1 MSIHTLL
8 RAAVIS
14 TLMILPFVGSSQS
27 ETSMDS
33 SSAADATSS
42 LVTFIEL
49 GSVKC
54 IPCRMMQPV
63 MNELEENFPSD
74 LRMLFYDIWTDE
86 QSHYAREYGVR
97 VIPTQ
102 VFLDQDG
109 NEFFRHEGFFPYEQ
123 IVDVL
128 SRQGVKR

>member
-1 MSIHTLL
+1 
-8 RAAVIS
+8 
-14 TLMILPFVGSSQS
+14 
-27 ETSMDS
+27 MDS
-33 SSAADATSS
+33 SSSADATSS

-49 GSVKC
+49 GSVNC

-63 MNELEENFPSD
+63 MKELEENFPSD
-74 LRMLFYDIWTDE
+74 LRVLFYDVWTDE
-86 QSHYAREYGVR
+86 QSHYARQYGIR

-109 NEFFRHEGFFPYEQ
+109 NEFFRHKGFFPYEQ

>member
-1 MSIHTLL
+1 MSIYTLL

-14 TLMILPFVGSSQS
+14 TLMILPLVGCDKS

-33 SSAADATSS
+33 SSADNAASS

-63 MNELEENFPSD
+63 MKELEENFPSD
-74 LRMLFYDIWTDE
+74 LSVLFYDIWTDK

-109 NEFFRHEGFFPYEQ
+109 KEFFRHEGFFPYEQ